1 MTAGESLLQAET
13 VKLVNTLIMAL
24 PALWTM

>member
-1 MTAGESLLQAET
+1 MTAGESLLQAEI